1 MSNPVKLIHIVAY
14 AKKNHCIGDENK
26 LPWHLPS
33 DLKFFK
39 EQTHN
44 NIVVMG
50 RKTFSSIG
58 RVLPNRDNII
68 VSRDHSLK
76 IDGAIVL
83 NSLETAISYAK
94 SLAKSHN
101 KKKVFIIGGADIYQQ
116 TSNMVDQIEATV
128 VDLDVKGDSH
138 YPSIDMTRYHL
149 TNESNHIDSSSG
161 ISYKR
166 QTYTTT
172 PLVEA

>member
-1 MSNPVKLIHIVAY
+1 MSNSVKLIHIVAY
-14 AKKNHCIGDENK
+14 AEKNQCIGKGNK

-33 DLKFFK
+33 DLKYFK

-50 RKTFSSIG
+50 RKTFLSIG

-68 VSRDHSLK
+68 ISRDRSLK

-83 NSLETAISYAK
+83 NSLDTAISYAK
-94 SLAKSHN
+94 SLAKNHN

-116 TSNMVDQIEATV
+116 TFNMVDQIEATV
-128 VDLDVKGDSH
+128 VDLEIEGDSH
-138 YPSIDMTRYHL
+138 YPIIDTARYHL
-149 TNESNHIDSSSG
+149 ASESNHIDNSTG